1 MDDGAKFSP
10 RAGAGTAAD
19 FLAVREKI
27 SLALMFP
34 EDAEREVCDA
44 SEQWET
50 ALNFLE
56 SASTFAST
64 LAFSRSLDTDKT
76 IVFKGVIASDSDEMP
91 VFSLVCGTNIQ
102 KYLILKGIIEVERVK
117 GIETARTS
125 PPFS

>member
-1 MDDGAKFSP
+1 M
-10 RAGAGTAAD
+10 
-19 FLAVREKI
+19 
-27 SLALMFP
+27 
-34 EDAEREVCDA
+34 
-44 SEQWET
+44 
-50 ALNFLE
+50 NFLE

-117 GIETARTS
+117 GIEPSSQAWEAHILPLNHTRAKLTLR
-125 PPFS
+125 F